1 MRQPVKH
8 SRMRA
13 NGLDSSKSIYTL
25 LLDMNNICKISL
37 VDKSIGSDG
46 AEYGMISTALRIIG
60 NILRKK
66 DFDYC
71 VAAWDGDG
79 SGIMRWE
86 LYSDYKANRGKKYA
100 MFGGD
105 NDYDRSMREFVNLV
119 IGGRKQ
125 KKNSMG
131 ETDDESFARQ
141 KPILQSMLEELCIR
155 QYEFERV
162 EGDDIIANYVKNRL
176 DNEKVVIVS
185 SDRDIA
191 QLISENVI
199 IYNPR
204 MRDFITLSNCVDK
217 LGIRSDNIVLEKII
231 CGDASDN
238 IKGVKGVGSTTLA
251 TYFPEIKTRKLIL
264 EDIISGAKRINEER
278 KDSKKKPLQA
288 LANIVGGVTDG
299 VQGDRLYEVNS
310 AIIDLSEPLLTEEA
324 RREMSETMRC
334 VMDTSDRDVRNVYR
348 IARENNIVRLTN
360 EDRFGEVMGNYSR
373 IVLMEKK
380 RFENEKIK

>member
-1 MRQPVKH
+1 MK
-8 SRMRA
+8 A
-13 NGLDSSKSIYTL
+13 NGLDQSKAIYTL

-46 AEYGMISTALRIIG
+46 AEYGMISTALRIVG
-60 NILRKK
+60 NVLRKK

-71 VAAWDGDG
+71 VAAWDGEG

-100 MFGGD
+100 LFGGD
-105 NDYDRSMREFVNLV
+105 NDYDRSMREFVKVV
-119 IGGRKQ
+119 IGRRER
-125 KKNSMG
+125 KNSMG

-141 KPILQSMLEELCIR
+141 KPILQSMFEELCIR
-155 QYEFERV
+155 QYEYERV

-204 MRDFITLSNCVDK
+204 IRDFITVSNCVEK
-217 LGIRSDNIVLEKII
+217 LGIRSDNIVLDKVI

-251 TYFPEIKTRKLIL
+251 KYFPEIRTRKLTL
-264 EDIISGAKRINEER
+264 EEVVSDARKINEER
-278 KDSKKKPLQA
+278 KNAKKRPLQA
-288 LANIVGGVTDG
+288 LTNIADGITDG
-299 VQGDRLYEVNS
+299 VQGDSLYKVNM
-310 AIIDLSEPLLTEEA
+310 AIIDLSEPLLTDSARKDMEETV
-324 RREMSETMRC
+324 RG
-334 VMDTSDRDVRNVYR
+334 VMDTSDRNVRNVYE
-348 IARENNIVRLTN
+348 IAKENNIVSLTN
-360 EDRFGEVMGNYSR
+360 EDRFGEVIGNYSR
-373 IVLMEKK
+373 IVMMENK
-380 RFENEKIK
+380 RYKENKI